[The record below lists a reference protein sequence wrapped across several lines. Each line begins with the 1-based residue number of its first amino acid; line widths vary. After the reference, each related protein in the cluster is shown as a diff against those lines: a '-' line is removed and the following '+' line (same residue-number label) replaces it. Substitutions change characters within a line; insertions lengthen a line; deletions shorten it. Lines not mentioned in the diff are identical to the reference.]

1 MNAMPLD
8 IDRRLNTG
16 LNWQAM
22 RRIRRIHFVGVGGV
36 GMGGIAEVLLNMGY
50 QISGTD
56 LRENGITRRLSSLGA
71 KIVVGHDS
79 ANVSD
84 VDVIVTSSAVS
95 KTNPEVVAAHENRIP
110 VVPRAEMLAE
120 IMRFRHGIAVA
131 GTHGK
136 TTTTSLVASILA
148 EGGLDPTYVIGGK
161 LNSTGGNAKLGESP
175 YLVAEAD
182 ESDASFLYLQ
192 PMLAVVTNI
201 DADHMQTYEGNFA
214 LLRNTFLEF
223 LHHLPFYGLAILCV
237 DDAVVKEMLPEI
249 SRPTVTYGIDND
261 ADIVAQDIVQ
271 KGEITTF
278 TVMRTI
284 AKEIVKEK
292 SPLKVTLNMPGKHNV
307 LNALAAIAVALELGV
322 DDASIQRALKQFQ
335 GIDRRIQSYGEVDTD
350 QGKILIIDDYAHHPS
365 ELSAVI
371 EAVRSGWPNR
381 RLLAVFQPH
390 RYSRTQELFE
400 DFTIVLS
407 DVDVL
412 VLSDVF
418 SAGEKVIAGADGRT
432 LCRAIRNR
440 GQVDP
445 VFVENIDDIAH
456 TIKGLMKDGD
466 IVLMLG
472 AGDIGSIAP
481 TLSKALSSVSSQD
494 SAANCVSKNE
504 PKRKNKS

>member
-1 MNAMPLD
+1 MTAMPID
-8 IDRRLNTG
+8 IDRRINKG

-22 RRIRRIHFVGVGGV
+22 RRIKRIHFVGVGGV

-56 LRENGITRRLSSLGA
+56 LRENGITRRLTDLGA
-71 KIVVGHDS
+71 TIVIGHDS
-79 ANVSD
+79 NNINE
-84 VDVIVTSSAVS
+84 VDVLVTSTAVPES
-95 KTNPEVVAAHENRIP
+95 NPEVVAAHEKRIP

-136 TTTTSLVASILA
+136 TTTTSLIASLLA

-201 DADHMQTYEGNFA
+201 DADHMQTYKGDFA

-223 LHHLPFYGLAILCV
+223 LHHLPFYGLAIMCV
-237 DDAVVKEMLPEI
+237 DDPVVKAMLPEV
-249 SRPTVTYGIDND
+249 SRPIVTYGIDND
-261 ADIVAQDIVQ
+261 ADIVARDIVQ

-278 TVMRTI
+278 TVI
-284 AKEIVKEK
+284 HADK
-292 SPLKVTLNMPGKHNV
+292 SLQVTLNMPGKHNV
-307 LNALAAIAVALELGV
+307 LNALAAIATALELGV
-322 DDASIQRALKQFQ
+322 DDNSIQKALTQFQ
-335 GIDRRIQSYGEVDTD
+335 GIDRRIQCYGEISTEKGSV
-350 QGKILIIDDYAHHPS
+350 LLIDDYAHHPR
-365 ELSAVI
+365 ELVAVI
-371 EAVRSGWPNR
+371 DAVRKGWAGR
-381 RLLAVFQPH
+381 RLLVVFQPH

-407 DVDVL
+407 EVDVL
-412 VLSDVF
+412 ILTDVF
-418 SAGEKVIAGADGRT
+418 SAGEDVIAGADGRT

-440 GQVDP
+440 AQVDP
-445 VFVENIDDIAH
+445 VFVENINDIAH
-456 TIKGLMKDGD
+456 TIKDLMKDGD
-466 IVLMLG
+466 IILVLG
-472 AGDIGSIAP
+472 AGDIGTVAP
-481 TLSKALSSVSSQD
+481 KLSEALAGTATTSS
-494 SAANCVSKNE
+494 SKGKKQKE
-504 PKRKNKS
+504 SKS